1 MRKIAIT
8 IMTLF
13 TVTLLGCSQK
23 TEALAHKSL
32 MAHPLLH
39 PQATAAPK
47 QNSDSA
53 TKPAQTAATH

>member
-1 MRKIAIT
+1 MRKFAII

-13 TVTLLGCSQK
+13 SVTLLGCSQK

-39 PQATAAPK
+39 QQATASPK
-47 QNSDSA
+47 QDSDSA
-53 TKPAQTAATH
+53 TKAAQTAATH